1 MDPLLSTP
9 QHPQVIYKVMEKL
22 DQKGKLDQNHWAF
35 LQKTSKLNAK
45 QAVMQATIHKL
56 SSQLESF
63 HSAKVKKRVQLDP
76 NSKFA
81 NIDKIKVAIE
91 EAAAFRAWLQQYQP
105 EIEAQKAAGAALQA
119 AVQECMIE
127 WQAY

>member
-1 MDPLLSTP
+1 M
-9 QHPQVIYKVMEKL
+9 
-22 DQKGKLDQNHWAF
+22 
-35 LQKTSKLNAK
+35 QKTSKLIGELNAK

-81 NIDKIKVAIE
+81 NIEKIKAAIE
-91 EAAAFRAWLQQYQP
+91 EV
-105 EIEAQKAAGAALQA
+105 AALEA
-119 AVQECMIE
+119 
-127 WQAY
+127 